1 MKRVEALCTTLL
13 LVAAIHTPARAGL
26 VSVDNGTKNLLSI
39 DETTGA
45 ATVLSTL
52 DITGIIGG
60 MTLDPTAQVLY
71 GFDSADLDVISINPL
86 TGDVTVVADL
96 SFEMRALA
104 FDQSTNTLYGVD
116 SVVAQKLYTIDT
128 GSGTAIAGPEIDTVN
143 GGIQGMTFDASGNL
157 FATNVIDDVLL
168 EINTSNGTTTELVN
182 LAPDFSQMF
191 SLAFDQSTGSL
202 FGVNSPAGD
211 DELVR
216 FDPAGPSFLDG
227 ASVGTIAGSTDIVS
241 LAVAPSLIVVPE
253 PSTFALLSTSLLG
266 ICAAGY
272 RWRRKRKTSLTA

>member
-1 MKRVEALCTTLL
+1 MKRGGALCTTLL

-26 VSVDNGTKNLLSI
+26 VSVDNDTKNLLSI

-52 DITGIIGG
+52 DITAGIAG

-71 GFDSADLDVISINPL
+71 GFDTGDLDVISINPL

-116 SVVAQKLYTIDT
+116 SVVGQKLYTIDT
-128 GSGTAIAGPEIDTVN
+128 GSGTAIAGPVIDTVN
-143 GGIQGMTFDASGNL
+143 GGIQGVTFDASGNL
-157 FATNVIDDVLL
+157 FATDVIADELL
-168 EINTSNGTTTELVN
+168 EINTSDGTTTELVD
-182 LAPDFSQMF
+182 LAPDFARMF

-202 FGVNSPAGD
+202 FGVNSPVGV

-216 FDPAGPSFLDG
+216 FDPAGPAFTDG
-227 ASVGTIAGSTDIVS
+227 ILVGTITGSTQIVS
-241 LAVAPSLIVVPE
+241 LADAPLLTVVPE
-253 PSTFALLSTSLLG
+253 PSAFALLSTGLLG
-266 ICAAGY
+266 ICGY
-272 RWRRKRKTSLTA
+272 GWRRKRKTSLAA